1 MSYDDDD
8 DEITLNYN
16 GERKK
21 IEFDWVYETLIRKSK
36 KKFNFDKNIELNFY
50 YYDKDNEAKYID
62 SQISPTEF
70 LEIYTNNDKNLM
82 IYIQEKNKEDESNN
96 ISKDPNFSDYNDPD
110 DSYHKS
116 NDKQFIDDYNE
127 NVNKL
132 DTQSKTE
139 ENKPASKKN
148 NINKTGINPNI
159 YQSTVFRKKSK
170 DNDLEGKMK
179 TLEEARNKRES
190 FLKKKSDLETKNLQ
204 LVKKKSDIEL
214 LIQKVQTEDIEQ
226 NNDKI
231 LKEIKKEEKKL
242 EDLDSEKKEEIE
254 GLKEENSKLEKLIS
268 ELSLQLSKQKQNQDL
283 NDKNPLHSQEP
294 MINNISMNLNIT
306 EISKSETGFFSRYD
320 DLNDYFGNNENLNDR
335 REKKLKKI
343 KKINELIKLKKKN
356 NQNTISELKKKNT
369 IKEEIDYYSKLKK
382 KKTFLIKSQPKDEQ
396 KEYKMN
402 LIRKETSELKNDL
415 KKMEEKISEAKKEI
429 GDLKTKY
436 DEEITSSEDDEDY
449 F

>member
-1 MSYDDDD
+1 
-8 DEITLNYN
+8 
-16 GERKK
+16 
-21 IEFDWVYETLIRKSK
+21 
-36 KKFNFDKNIELNFY
+36 
-50 YYDKDNEAKYID
+50 
-62 SQISPTEF
+62 
-70 LEIYTNNDKNLM
+70 M
-82 IYIQEKNKEDESNN
+82 IYVQEKNKEDESNN

-110 DSYHKS
+110 DSYQKS

-127 NVNKL
+127 KVNKL

-148 NINKTGINPNI
+148 KINKSGINQNI
-159 YQSTVFRKKSK
+159 YQSTVFRKKTK
-170 DNDLEGKMK
+170 DNDLEVRMK

-190 FLKKKSDLETKNLQ
+190 FLKKKSDLETKNLE

-214 LIQKVQTEDIEQ
+214 LIQKVQSEDIEQ

-231 LKEIKKEEKKL
+231 LKEIKKEKKKI

-294 MINNISMNLNIT
+294 MINNISMNLNLT

-320 DLNDYFGNNENLNDR
+320 DVNDYFGHNENLNDR

-343 KKINELIKLKKKN
+343 KKINELIKEKKKN

-415 KKMEEKISEAKKEI
+415 KKMEEKISKAKKEI